1 MITRRYPVWI
11 SPLFLC
17 LIANGRMFFYS
28 SKALALFTI
37 DTTLTTYMPTYV
49 APLMPKTAGTY
60 VGGVMGLISFS
71 LIFCRFFG
79 I

>member
-1 MITRRYPVWI
+1 MDIA
-11 SPLFLC
+11 SFFLC

-28 SKALALFTI
+28 SKTHTLFTI
-37 DTTLTTYMPTYV
+37 DTTLSTYMPTYV
-49 APLMPKTAGTY
+49 APLMPETAGAY